1 MDEIYKIGYLKGNKI
16 EKMYIFNGL
25 NDNNLND
32 LFKKDP
38 TNDIFNKILN
48 EKEFRM
54 IENEGMEIEFINDRI
69 YIDDTIETI
78 KKKYILANKNEGVT
92 YSGIYFFNKTIQN
105 LETVKIY
112 EQLSQ
117 NGNIEI
123 SSSRLIEYLLNIDDL
138 NISDLPIKDIYDY
151 DDILNLMKKL
161 IYSEPFQNCS
171 YRKDYLYC
179 KPFNVLEYDDF
190 LTQYAT

>member
-54 IENEGMEIEFINDRI
+54 IENEGMEIEFINDSI

-78 KKKYILANKNEGVT
+78 KKNIFWQ
-92 YSGIYFFNKTIQN
+92 IKTKMLLIRGFIF
-105 LETVKIY
+105 LIKRFKI
-112 EQLSQ
+112 
-117 NGNIEI
+117 
-123 SSSRLIEYLLNIDDL
+123 
-138 NISDLPIKDIYDY
+138 
-151 DDILNLMKKL
+151 
-161 IYSEPFQNCS
+161 
-171 YRKDYLYC
+171 
-179 KPFNVLEYDDF
+179 
-190 LTQYAT
+190 